1 MLVDSGDPYEL
12 YRHIA
17 NYGDY
22 YAAQYKEFGTLADSI
37 TIERI
42 EDNEN
47 QLHSTKWN
55 DKSSS
60 G

>member
-22 YAAQYKEFGTLADSI
+22 YAGQYKEFGTLSDSI

-42 EDNEN
+42 EEDNE
-47 QLHSTKWN
+47 
-55 DKSSS
+55 
-60 G
+60 

>member
-17 NYGDY
+17 NYGAY
-22 YAAQYKEFGTLADSI
+22 HAWQYKEFGILSDSI

-42 EDNEN
+42 EDNDE
-47 QLHSTKWN
+47 
-55 DKSSS
+55 
-60 G
+60 